1 MWDMFKEASPLFK
14 LQILFLGVMA
24 VFAAY
29 IGLLYLT
36 GELQVEKAPPAVV
49 IDWDKA
55 YRDCMDSIKDYE
67 DVRYDDA
74 ADQCAMIGSSNP

>member
-1 MWDMFKEASPLFK
+1 MWEMFKEASPLFK
-14 LQILFLGVMA
+14 LQLIFLGVMA
-24 VFAAY
+24 VFASY

-36 GELQVEKAPPAVV
+36 GELQVEQSPPPVV

-74 ADQCAMIGSSNP
+74 ADQCAMIGSSNR